1 MATTP
6 SKNIHKLYCKSCIIP
21 GMRCKGGGC
30 TWAHTTEEI
39 EPNQCRRDECRC
51 RWREAPNRCQYIHA
65 DESKEEYAR
74 RLGFDPKH
82 EKYDSYS
89 HIEIGI
95 EIERI
100 NNMINTIYDKI
111 EGKDE
116 LRDKRL
122 RIAIFDLTV
131 ERKFLFKKDLDFEEE
146 ERRDDYLDR
155 RLDDMREQR
164 WERDNTR

>member
-1 MATTP
+1 MATIM
-6 SKNIHKLYCKSCIIP
+6 SKNIHKLYCKSCLVQ

-30 TWAHTTEEI
+30 TWAHTTAEV

-51 RWREAPNRCQYIHA
+51 RFREAPYRCQYIHTG
-65 DESKEEYAR
+65 ESKEEYAQ

-100 NNMINTIYDKI
+100 NNMIDLIYDKI

-116 LRDKRL
+116 LRDKRF
-122 RIAIFDLTV
+122 RITIFDLTV
-131 ERKFLFKKDLDFEEE
+131 ERKFLFKKDLAFEEE
-146 ERRDDYLDR
+146 YRMDDYRDQ

-164 WERDNTR
+164 CEREHCR

>member
-1 MATTP
+1 M
-6 SKNIHKLYCKSCIIP
+6 
-21 GMRCKGGGC
+21 
-30 TWAHTTEEI
+30 
-39 EPNQCRRDECRC
+39 
-51 RWREAPNRCQYIHA
+51 
-65 DESKEEYAR
+65 
-74 RLGFDPKH
+74 GFDPKH

-116 LRDKRL
+116 SRDKRL

-131 ERKFLFKKDLDFEEE
+131 ERKFLFEKDLDFEEE

-155 RLDDMREQR
+155 QLDDMREQR